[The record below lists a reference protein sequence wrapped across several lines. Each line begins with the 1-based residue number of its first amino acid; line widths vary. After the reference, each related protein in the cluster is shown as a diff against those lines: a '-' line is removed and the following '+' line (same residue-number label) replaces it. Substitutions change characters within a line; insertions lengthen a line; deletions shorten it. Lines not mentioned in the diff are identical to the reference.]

1 MSVQLDGRLLK
12 FTPRVITREIEF
24 TDNKLIPV
32 IRLKTD
38 VVTGVGQP
46 FGFRIPK
53 VYDISSYTH
62 LVFKCKL
69 KYVSKFSDFN
79 NWVINRFSNSGRL
92 FGLNY
97 SNNVFSAAIVNANG
111 SDLTTYQLSQTFNLN
126 ELTELTFTYD
136 KSTSVFEF
144 YASKTKL
151 MSQNVGNI
159 AISTWTPSF
168 GLSMTPS
175 LCLGNGDVV
184 DVSSISLK
192 GDGQELL

>member
-1 MSVQLDGRLLK
+1 MSLLK

-24 TDNKLIPV
+24 TDKTLIPT

-53 VYDISSYTH
+53 LCDISSYTRI
-62 LVFKCKL
+62 VFKCKL
-69 KYVSKFSDFN
+69 KYVSKFTNAN

-97 SNNVFSAAIVNANG
+97 NNNVFSAAVVNASG

-136 KSTSVFEF
+136 KSTGVFEF
-144 YASKTKL
+144 YAGETRL
-151 MSQNVGNI
+151 TSQNVGNI

-168 GLSMTPS
+168 GLSMTPE
-175 LCLGNGDVV
+175 LCFGNGDVV
-184 DVSSISLK
+184 DVSSVSLT